1 MSFNSLKIDELLE
14 KVEDLEYDL
23 EEAKRLKDKGKA
35 LAASRREGDLRI
47 AQDLAKLLAVR
58 YKTVSADDVQRQL
71 AKRGIDLGNAAGS
84 IFKPKADWEWTGDW
98 VQSTRK
104 SNHARYIRVWKRSEP
119 KDQWI

>member
-1 MSFNSLKIDELLE
+1 MRFEITEVEEGRKLRDE
-14 KVEDLEYDL
+14 
-23 EEAKRLKDKGKA
+23 GKA
-35 LAASRREGDLRI
+35 LAADRREGDLRI

-58 YKTVSADDVQRQL
+58 YQTVSADDVQRQL
-71 AKRGIDLGNAAGS
+71 AKRGINLGNAAGS
-84 IFKPKADWEWTGDW
+84 NFKPKADWEWTGDW